1 MIVVTP
7 ASFAMDAIA
16 TSAREQSTGL
26 AEINTAVNQMDQA
39 TQQNAAM
46 VEQSTAAVASLSSEA
61 GRLRDL
67 VNQFQLDGDKGAAD
81 GQRSGRAFEGNRPI
95 HLVASRRVTQR

>member
-1 MIVVTP
+1 YHDYPENLKLVESHVE
-7 ASFAMDAIA
+7 
-16 TSAREQSTGL
+16 RL
-26 AEINTAVNQMDQA
+26 KA

-67 VNQFQLDGDKGAAD
+67 VNQFQLDGDKSAAD

>member
-1 MIVVTP
+1 
-7 ASFAMDAIA
+7 
-16 TSAREQSTGL
+16 
-26 AEINTAVNQMDQA
+26 
-39 TQQNAAM
+39 
-46 VEQSTAAVASLSSEA
+46 LSSEA

-67 VNQFQLDGDKGAAD
+67 VNQFQLDGDKSAAD